1 MLPSVR
7 VPSVEVGSCGDLNGA
22 TAGNPHSEEWVCIA
36 YMMVR
41 ASIGQYSLCNWN
53 SNLGT
58 CTAQN
63 SPTTNLICPPPAPPA
78 NPPNAPP
85 PPSSPPS
92 TPPSPPPS
100 PPPPS
105 PPPFEY
111 FPSCFGTAAGG
122 QTLTLTQWGEPMYAA
137 ASSSFKFAS
146 GEDAAQ
152 ACRWW
157 PNPPADVLTRALND
171 QGNTAPITQDQIDRS
186 AVWSSRT
193 CEAIRLSSQGWYWL
207 MWDST
212 LGAGNPAAVS
222 ATDTSYTR
230 GTDFATCGTHP
241 PPPAPSVPPPP
252 TPPPNTPAQC
262 SALAPWWTYRAAVSN
277 EIKTARTQCLG
288 ITEWFCARANGLG
301 SFNNRWVYEVYCM
314 DGTGDIKYCLNQY
327 GTPSCEGEATCTPF
341 TPSCDANKRWLE
353 CADDGNGITAHGLTS
368 YVDENNKPNCLLKYG
383 LMYED
388 FVGTCY
394 GNYQPMTGHTNP
406 LTATQMRPCV
416 LDSRTDGFRNV
427 RENLGALSPGT
438 AEYYPPAG
446 TPTYRGGYRGNLM
459 GFFHD
464 DETENTGITKLTY
477 GFGINWAQQS
487 PYWNQCNR
495 DGATS
500 EALIYCS
507 DDPTYVASAAAAAG
521 ASFEIGTDFPE
532 PPPEPPAA
540 PPPPP
545 SPPPSMSP
553 TPPAVVATGPIFTF
567 PSPPPSPSAP
577 PPPTFIRRRLGER
590 LGIWKRRLAE
600 VSHAAWER
608 YFPEKIRR
616 ERGDALYAHLHKG
629 WKERRER
636 RNSMGP

>member
-1 MLPSVR
+1 MAEHGVRRVIGSGNSLPSVR

-22 TAGNPHSEEWVCIA
+22 TPGNPHSEEWVCIS

-41 ASIGQYSLCNWN
+41 ASVGQYSLCNWN

-63 SPTTNLICPPPAPPA
+63 SPTTNLICPPPAPPG

-85 PPSSPPS
+85 PPLL
-92 TPPSPPPS
+92 PPSPPPS
-100 PPPPS
+100 PPPTPPPPS

-122 QTLTLTQWGEPMYAA
+122 QTRTLTQWGEPMYAA
-137 ASSSFKFAS
+137 ASSSFKFVS
-146 GEDAAQ
+146 DEDAAQ

-157 PNPPADVLTRALND
+157 PNPPTDVLTRAIND

-186 AVWSSRT
+186 VVWSART
-193 CEAIRLSSQGWYWL
+193 CAAIRLSSQGWYWL

-212 LGAGNPAAVS
+212 LGAGNPAVVS

-230 GTDFATCGTHP
+230 GTNFDTCGTHP
-241 PPPAPSVPPPP
+241 PPPAPSTPPPP

-262 SALAPWWTYRAAVSN
+262 SALAPWWTYRAAVTN

-327 GTPSCEGEATCTPF
+327 GTPSCEGEATCTGF
-341 TPSCDANKRWLE
+341 TPTCDVNKRWLE

-368 YVDENNKPNCLLKYG
+368 YVDENNKENCLLKYG
-383 LMYED
+383 LLYED

-394 GNYQPMTGHTNP
+394 GNYQPMNGHTDP

-416 LDSRTDGFRNV
+416 LDSRIDGFRNV

-464 DETENTGITKLTY
+464 DETTNTGVTKLTY

-487 PYWNQCNR
+487 P
-495 DGATS
+495 
-500 EALIYCS
+500 
-507 DDPTYVASAAAAAG
+507 
-521 ASFEIGTDFPE
+521 
-532 PPPEPPAA
+532 
-540 PPPPP
+540 
-545 SPPPSMSP
+545 
-553 TPPAVVATGPIFTF
+553 
-567 PSPPPSPSAP
+567 
-577 PPPTFIRRRLGER
+577 
-590 LGIWKRRLAE
+590 
-600 VSHAAWER
+600 
-608 YFPEKIRR
+608 
-616 ERGDALYAHLHKG
+616 
-629 WKERRER
+629 
-636 RNSMGP
+636 